1 MGNREIALY
10 CIDNIVKQGAD
21 KSQCILK
28 SNKKYELNFGNED
41 ITLLRTTIDTNIDL
55 VAIKDDKKSTIT
67 LNKLEEEAI
76 NTKIKE
82 LMEMCESAESDQCND
97 IAEEQPKEEFSS
109 GASEPD
115 LDKMYEFTSVFLKK
129 LKEEFPQVKFSD
141 GTTLEFNSSETNFL
155 NSNGVDFKI
164 VEGIYRV
171 DIGFLAKEG
180 EKSTSFTGFSYLFNE
195 LPLDFMEYA
204 DVRQRFKDIVSQLN
218 CERIKDKFIGDI
230 ILTPELV
237 VEMLYYYNI
246 NFLGDRSLIGGT
258 SILKDKLNEK
268 VANHNF
274 TVKCMPLNDEIA
286 NKSFVTKD
294 GYKTENISIIENGI
308 LKSFIIGL
316 YAAKKIGK
324 PVTKTDF
331 NIVVDNGD
339 KSIEDIIKST
349 KKGIILGR
357 FSGDMPASNG
367 DFSGVAKNS
376 FYVEN
381 GEIKYAITET
391 MITSNLKDM
400 FNNIEEISIETLN
413 TGESVTPW
421 MKIKDVTISG
431 N

>member
-1 MGNREIALY
+1 MRNKEIALY
-10 CIDNIVKQGAD
+10 CISNIVNQGAD
-21 KSQCILK
+21 KAQCVFTH
-28 SNKKYELNFGNED
+28 SKKYELNFGSED
-41 ITLLRTTIDTNIDL
+41 INLLRTTIDANIDL

-82 LMEMCESAESDQCND
+82 LMDMCESAESDQCND
-97 IAEEQPKEEFSS
+97 IAEEQPKEDFSS

-115 LDKMYEFTSVFLKK
+115 LDKMHEFTSTFLKK
-129 LKEEFPQVKFSD
+129 LKKEFPQVKFMD
-141 GTTLEFNSSETNFL
+141 GTTLEFNSKETNFV

-164 VEGIYRV
+164 VEGIYRAN
-171 DIGFLAKEG
+171 IIFLAKEG
-180 EKSTSFTGFSYLFNE
+180 EKSTSFTGFSYVFNE

-237 VEMLYYYNI
+237 GEMLYLYNI
-246 NFLGDRSLIGGT
+246 SFLGDTSLISGT

-268 VANHNF
+268 IASDIL
-274 TVKCMPLNDEIA
+274 TVKCMPLCDEIA
-286 NKSFVTKD
+286 NKNFITAD

-308 LKSFIIGL
+308 LKSFIIDL
-316 YAAKKIGK
+316 YAAKKTGK
-324 PVTKTDF
+324 PVTKTSF
-331 NIVVDNGD
+331 NIVVENGD

-349 KKGIILGR
+349 KRGIILGR
-357 FSGDMPASNG
+357 FSGGMPSSNG

-381 GEIKYAITET
+381 GEIMYAITET

-421 MKIKDVTISG
+421 MKIKGVTISG

>member
-1 MGNREIALY
+1 MENREVALY
-10 CIDNIVKQGAD
+10 CINNIMKQGAD

-28 SNKKYELNFGNED
+28 NNKKYELNFGNEG
-41 ITLLRTTIDTNIDL
+41 IALLRTTIDADIYL

-82 LMEMCESAESDQCND
+82 LMEMCQSAESDQCND

-109 GASEPD
+109 G
-115 LDKMYEFTSVFLKK
+115 EFTRVFLKK
-129 LKEEFPQVKFSD
+129 LKEEFPQVKFMD

-164 VEGIYRV
+164 VEGIYRA

-180 EKSTSFTGFSYLFNE
+180 EKSTSFTGFTYAFKE

-218 CERIKDKFIGDI
+218 CERIKDKFVGDI

-237 VEMLYYYNI
+237 VEILYYYNI
-246 NFLGDRSLIGGT
+246 NFLGDSALISGT
-258 SILKDKLNEK
+258 SILKGKLNEK
-268 VANHNF
+268 IANDNL
-274 TVKCMPLNDEIA
+274 TVKCMPICDEIA
-286 NKSFVTKD
+286 NKSFVTED
-294 GYKTENISIIENGI
+294 GYKTENISIIDKGI

-316 YAAKKIGK
+316 YAAKKTEK
-324 PVTKTDF
+324 PVTKTAF
-331 NIVVDNGD
+331 NIVVNNGD

-357 FSGDMPASNG
+357 FSGGMPASNG

-381 GEIKYAITET
+381 GEIKHAITET

-400 FNNIEEISIETLN
+400 FNNIEAISIETLN
-413 TGESVTPW
+413 TGDSIAPW
-421 MKIKDVTISG
+421 MKIKGVTISG

>member
-28 SNKKYELNFGNED
+28 SKKKYELNFGNEG
-41 ITLLRTTIDTNIDL
+41 IVLLRTTIDANIDL

-67 LNKLEEEAI
+67 SNKLEEEAI

-115 LDKMYEFTSVFLKK
+115 LDRMYEFTSVFLKK
-129 LKEEFPQVKFSD
+129 LKEEFPQVKFMD

-164 VEGIYRV
+164 VEGIYRAN
-171 DIGFLAKEG
+171 IGFLAKEG
-180 EKSTSFTGFSYLFNE
+180 EKSTSATGFTYAFKE
-195 LPLDFMEYA
+195 LPLDFMEYD

-218 CERIKDKFIGDI
+218 CERIKNKFVGDI

-246 NFLGDRSLIGGT
+246 NFLGDRALISGT

-268 VANHNF
+268 IANDNL
-274 TVKCMPLNDEIA
+274 TVTCMPVCDEIA
-286 NKSFVTKD
+286 SKSFVTED
-294 GYKTENISIIENGI
+294 GYKTENISIIDKGI
-308 LKSFIIGL
+308 LKSFMIGL
-316 YAAKKIGK
+316 YAAKKTGK
-324 PVTKTDF
+324 PVTKTAF

-339 KSIEDIIKST
+339 KSLEDIIKLT

-381 GEIKYAITET
+381 GEVKYAITET

-400 FNNIEEISIETLN
+400 FNNIEEVSIETLN
-413 TGESVTPW
+413 TGDSIAPW
-421 MKIKDVTISG
+421 MKIKGVTISG

>member
-28 SNKKYELNFGNED
+28 SNKKYELNFGNEG
-41 ITLLRTTIDTNIDL
+41 IALLRTTINADIDL
-55 VAIKDDKKSTIT
+55 VAIKDDKKSTIS

-76 NTKIKE
+76 NSKIKE
-82 LMEMCESAESDQCND
+82 LMEMCESAESDPCND
-97 IAEEQPKEEFSS
+97 IGEEQPKEEFNN
-109 GASEPD
+109 GDTEPD
-115 LDKMYEFTSVFLKK
+115 LDKMYEFTSTFLKK
-129 LKEEFPQVKFSD
+129 LKKEFPQVKFMD
-141 GTTLEFNSSETNFL
+141 GTTLEFNSSESNFV

-164 VEGIYRV
+164 VEGIYRANIV
-171 DIGFLAKEG
+171 FLAKEG
-180 EKSTSFTGFSYLFNE
+180 EKSTSFTGFSYVFNE

-204 DVRQRFKDIVSQLN
+204 DVRQRFKDIVSQLVCN
-218 CERIKDKFIGDI
+218 GIKDKFIGYI

-237 VEMLYYYNI
+237 REMLYLYNI
-246 NFLGDRSLIGGT
+246 SFLGDNSLISGT

-268 VANHNF
+268 IASDIL
-274 TVKCMPLNDEIA
+274 TVKCMPLCGEIA
-286 NKSFVTKD
+286 NKNFITAD

-308 LKSFIIGL
+308 LKSFIIDL
-316 YAAKKIGK
+316 YAAKKTGK
-324 PVTKTDF
+324 SVTKTSF
-331 NIVVDNGD
+331 NIVVENGD

-349 KKGIILGR
+349 KRGIILGR
-357 FSGDMPASNG
+357 FSGGMPSSNG

-413 TGESVTPW
+413 TGESITPW
-421 MKIKDVTISG
+421 MKIKGVTISG

>member
-1 MGNREIALY
+1 MENREIALY
-10 CIDNIVKQGAD
+10 CIENIMKQGAD
-21 KSQCILK
+21 KAQCILK
-28 SNKKYELNFGNED
+28 NNKKHELNFGNED
-41 ITLLRTTIDTNIDL
+41 ITLLRTTIDASIDL
-55 VAIKDDKKSTIT
+55 VAIKDDKKSTIA
-67 LNKLEEEAI
+67 LNKLDEEVI
-76 NTKIKE
+76 NIKIKE

-109 GASEPD
+109 GVSEPD

-129 LKEEFPQVKFSD
+129 LREEFPQVKFMDS
-141 GTTLEFNSSETNFL
+141 TTVEFNSSETNFV
-155 NSNGVDFKI
+155 NSNGVDFK
-164 VEGIYRV
+164 VLEGTYGVNIA
-171 DIGFLAKEG
+171 FLAKEG
-180 EKSTSFTGFSYLFNE
+180 EKSTSFSYFTYEFNE

-218 CERIKDKFIGDI
+218 CEGIKDKFVGDV

-237 VEMLYYYNI
+237 VEMLYYYRI
-246 NFLGDRSLIGGT
+246 NFLGDRALISGT

-268 VANHNF
+268 IANDNL
-274 TVKCMPLNDEIA
+274 TVRCMPVCDEIA
-286 NKSFVTKD
+286 SKSFVTED
-294 GYKTENISIIENGI
+294 GYKTENISIIDKGI

-316 YAAKKIGK
+316 YTAKKTGK
-324 PVTKTDF
+324 PVTKTAF

-339 KSIEDIIKST
+339 KSLEDIIKST

-357 FSGDMPASNG
+357 FSGGMPASNG

-376 FYVEN
+376 FYVED

-413 TGESVTPW
+413 TGDSIAPW
-421 MKIKDVTISG
+421 MKIKGVTISG
-431 N
+431 K

>member
-1 MGNREIALY
+1 MENREIALY

-21 KSQCILK
+21 KAQCILK
-28 SNKKYELNFGNED
+28 NNKKYELNFGNED

-55 VAIKDDKKSTIT
+55 VAIKDNKKSTIS
-67 LNKLEEEAI
+67 LNKLDEETI
-76 NTKIKE
+76 SIKIKE
-82 LMEMCESAESDQCND
+82 LMEMCESAEWDQYND

-109 GASEPD
+109 GVSEPD

-129 LKEEFPQVKFSD
+129 LKEEFPQVKFMDS
-141 GTTLEFNSSETNFL
+141 TTVEFNSSETNFV
-155 NSNGVDFKI
+155 NSNGVDFKVLEGTYGVNI
-164 VEGIYRV
+164 V
-171 DIGFLAKEG
+171 FLAKKG
-180 EKSTSFTGFSYLFNE
+180 EKSTSFSYFTYEFNE
-195 LPLDFMEYA
+195 LPLDLMEYA

-218 CERIKDKFIGDI
+218 CEGIKDKFVGDV

-246 NFLGDRSLIGGT
+246 NFLGDGALISGT

-268 VANHNF
+268 VANDNL
-274 TVKCMPLNDEIA
+274 TVRCMPVCDEID
-286 NKSFVTKD
+286 NKSFITAD
-294 GYKTENISIIENGI
+294 GYKTENISIIDKGI

-316 YAAKKIGK
+316 YTAKKIGK
-324 PVTKTDF
+324 QVTKTAF
-331 NIVVDNGD
+331 NIVVDNGN

-357 FSGDMPASNG
+357 FSGGNPASNG

-413 TGESVTPW
+413 TGSSITPW
-421 MKIKDVTISG
+421 MKIKGVTISG

>member
-1 MGNREIALY
+1 MENRPIALY
-10 CIDNIVKQGAD
+10 CIENIMKQGAD
-21 KSQCILK
+21 KAQCILK
-28 SNKKYELNFGNED
+28 NNKKHELNFGNED

-55 VAIKDDKKSTIT
+55 VAIKDDKKSTIA
-67 LNKLEEEAI
+67 LNKLDEEAI
-76 NTKIKE
+76 NIKIKE

-109 GASEPD
+109 GVSEPD
-115 LDKMYEFTSVFLKK
+115 LYKMYEFTSVFLKK
-129 LKEEFPQVKFSD
+129 LREEFPQIKFMDS
-141 GTTLEFNSSETNFL
+141 TTVEFNSSETHFV

-164 VEGIYRV
+164 VKGMYRAN
-171 DIGFLAKEG
+171 IFFLAKEG
-180 EKSTSFTGFSYLFNE
+180 EKSTSFTGFAYDFNE

-218 CERIKDKFIGDI
+218 CEGIKDKFVGDV

-246 NFLGDRSLIGGT
+246 NFLGDGALISGT

-268 VANHNF
+268 IANDNL
-274 TVKCMPLNDEIA
+274 TVRCMPLCDEIA
-286 NKSFVTKD
+286 NKSFITED
-294 GYKTENISIIENGI
+294 GYKTENISIIDKGI

-316 YAAKKIGK
+316 YTAKKTGK
-324 PVTKTDF
+324 PVTKTTF

-339 KSIEDIIKST
+339 KSLEDIIKST

-357 FSGDMPASNG
+357 FSGGMPASNG

-413 TGESVTPW
+413 TGSSITPW
-421 MKIKDVTISG
+421 MKIEGVTISG

>member
-1 MGNREIALY
+1 MENREIALY
-10 CIDNIVKQGAD
+10 CIENIMKQGAD
-21 KSQCILK
+21 KAQCILK
-28 SNKKYELNFGNED
+28 NNKKYELNFGNED

-55 VAIKDDKKSTIT
+55 VAIKDDKKSTIA
-67 LNKLEEEAI
+67 LNKLDEETI
-76 NTKIKE
+76 NIKIKE
-82 LMEMCESAESDQCND
+82 LMEMCESAECDQYND
-97 IAEEQPKEEFSS
+97 IAEEQLKEEFSS
-109 GASEPD
+109 GVSEPD

-129 LKEEFPQVKFSD
+129 LKEEFPQVKFMDS
-141 GTTLEFNSSETNFL
+141 TTVEFNSSETNFV
-155 NSNGVDFKI
+155 NSNGVDFK
-164 VEGIYRV
+164 VLEGMYGANIS
-171 DIGFLAKEG
+171 FLAKEG
-180 EKSTSFTGFSYLFNE
+180 EKSTSFSYFAYEFNE

-218 CERIKDKFIGDI
+218 CEGIKDKFIGDI

-246 NFLGDRSLIGGT
+246 NFLGDRALISDT

-268 VANHNF
+268 IANDNL
-274 TVKCMPLNDEIA
+274 TVRCMPLCDEIA
-286 NKSFVTKD
+286 NKSFITED
-294 GYKTENISIIENGI
+294 GYKTENISIIDKGI

-316 YAAKKIGK
+316 YTAKKTGK
-324 PVTKTDF
+324 PVTKTTF

-339 KSIEDIIKST
+339 KSLEDIIKST

-357 FSGDMPASNG
+357 FSGGMPASNG

-413 TGESVTPW
+413 TGSSITPW
-421 MKIKDVTISG
+421 MKIKGVTISG